1 MLSKKFIYVL
11 SFLIGGLFLLANP
24 DYASAFSH
32 SADRMMN
39 MPVVEDAVLSK
50 LESSR
55 NRLRV
60 IIQLKESGNAVFV
73 PRTITAG
80 KKEKRI
86 SRQRINSLQ
95 EKVISFFADPAYKG
109 DFVVGRRL
117 ENVPVIAA
125 RINRRVLWALS
136 RHNNI
141 ARVVEDKKVHALLAE
156 SGPLIGSW
164 AAHAAGFTGSGVAVA
179 VIDTGIDT
187 DHPFLQ
193 DNILWEEC
201 FLADG
206 GCPLTGGNRD
216 SGPGSAEDD
225 ASHGT
230 HVSGIII
237 SSDPAHQG
245 IAPDT
250 AIVALKV
257 LDAQGEGYFSDILAA
272 VDWVINHKDDYGIK
286 VINLSLGSEET
297 YGGICDEAEVI
308 AADMAA
314 AVKTAGI
321 TVLAAA
327 GNDAREEE
335 MSMPACLSNVISV
348 GAVYDSNVGSMYWDA
363 SCEDAATRADMV
375 VCFSN
380 ASPCLDLLAPGS
392 VIISTTNDGGI
403 CGKSGT
409 SMACPHAAAA
419 AALLYALDLGITPAE
434 VADVLKTTGED
445 VLDERNGLIF
455 PRLEVAAALDFQIS
469 SMYPDSDGD
478 GFSDEEEIAAG
489 SDPSDE
495 NIPAAYPGLYG
506 DLDEDGDVDGKDLSY
521 FINAYNS
528 IPGDISYTVALD
540 VNNDGT
546 IDDYDNNLFAS
557 FYFHLVVDSH
567 YEPAVDFDGDGDVD
581 HLDLF
586 VFLKYFH
593 TAVGDPGYN
602 VDADVTKNGVVDE
615 ADLQIL
621 CDAFMSVQQ

>member
-1 MLSKKFIYVL
+1 MLKKIFDNVL
-11 SFLIGGLFLLANP
+11 LFLTLGLILLANP
-24 DYASAFSH
+24 VSAADFSH
-32 SADRMMN
+32 STDNVPA
-39 MPVVEDAVLSK
+39 MPAVKDGVISK
-50 LESSR
+50 LKIGSS
-55 NRLRV
+55 LRV
-60 IIQLKESGNAVFV
+60 IIQLKEGSDAGPAHDHATSG
-73 PRTITAG
+73 R
-80 KKEKRI
+80 KKSRI
-86 SRQRINSLQ
+86 SRHRIKILQ
-95 EKVISFFADPAYKG
+95 DKVISSFAAPVFKG

-117 ENVPVIAA
+117 KNAPVIAA
-125 RINRRVLWALS
+125 RINRRALRALN
-136 RHNNI
+136 RHKNV

-156 SGPLIGSW
+156 SGPLIGSTT
-164 AAHAAGFTGSGVAVA
+164 AHAAGFSGSGVAVA

-206 GCPLTGGNRD
+206 GCPITGGDRA

-230 HVSGIII
+230 HVSGIIT
-237 SSDPAHQG
+237 SSDPDHQG

-250 AIVALKV
+250 AIVALKA

-272 VDWVINHKDDYGIK
+272 VDWVVNHKDDYGIK

-297 YGGICDEAEVI
+297 YAGVCDETEAI

-314 AVKTAGI
+314 AAKAAGI
-321 TVLAAA
+321 TVVAAA
-327 GNDAREEE
+327 GNDALDGQ
-335 MSMPACLSNVISV
+335 MSMPACLSSVISV
-348 GAVYDSNVGSMYWDA
+348 GAVYDSDVGSMFWSG
-363 SCEDAATRADMV
+363 SCQDVVTQADMV

-392 VIISTTNDGGI
+392 VIISTTNDGGV
-403 CGKSGT
+403 CEKSGT

-419 AALLYALDLGITPAE
+419 AALLYALDPGITPNE

-445 VLDERNGLIF
+445 VLDERNGLVF
-455 PRLEVAAALDFQIS
+455 PRLEVDTALDLQLS
-469 SMYPDSDGD
+469 LMHPDSDGD
-478 GFSDEEEIAAG
+478 GFSDEEEIAVG
-489 SDPSDE
+489 SDPSNE

-506 DLDEDGDVDGKDLSY
+506 DLDEDGDVDGKDLSH
-521 FINAYNS
+521 FIYAYNS
-528 IPGDISYTVALD
+528 VLGDGSYTVFLD
-540 VNNDGT
+540 VNNDGS

-557 FYFHLVVDSH
+557 FYSHLVVDSR
-567 YEPAVDFDGDGDVD
+567 YDSAVDFDSDGDVD

-586 VFLKYFH
+586 IFLKSFH
-593 TAVGDPGYN
+593 TAVGDPDYN

-615 ADLQIL
+615 ADLKIV